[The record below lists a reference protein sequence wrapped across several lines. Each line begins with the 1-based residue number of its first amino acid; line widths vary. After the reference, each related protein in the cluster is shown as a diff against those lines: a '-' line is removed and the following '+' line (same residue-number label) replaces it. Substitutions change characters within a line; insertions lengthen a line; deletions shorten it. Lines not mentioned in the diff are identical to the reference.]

1 MRDRGE
7 RGVAVVILRS
17 GCELAEDVV
26 CVVCVMG
33 CDAVISFRV
42 VPGCRERE

>member
-7 RGVAVVILRS
+7 RGVAVVMRS

-33 CDAVISFRV
+33 CDAVISVRV